1 MKDSTSES
9 PRSVTGRSPRIKF
22 NPAPVLKDDVD
33 LSRAEQFAAMREYAM
48 YQRIMSSRPSNADAL
63 PPPLSTWSKTNAFKE
78 LHDDAD
84 VSGTPDAE
92 VENTPHASNYV
103 ELDGI
108 FELDL

>member
-22 NPAPVLKDDVD
+22 ARAPVLKDDVD
-33 LSRAEQFAAMREYAM
+33 LSRAEQFAAMKEYAM

-63 PPPLSTWSKTNAFKE
+63 PPPLTAWSKTNACG
-78 LHDDAD
+78 LSDHDDVTDTAA
-84 VSGTPDAE
+84 PEA
-92 VENTPHASNYV
+92 ENTPHASNYI